1 MQIFRP
7 SAVRALIVFI
17 PSTIPV
23 IVVVLAVGLFFPVV
37 FVSSPLPSRAR
48 VVQPQLSPIE
58 QLVSSGRSDAA
69 RERRWRGECLGEGD
83 RVRTTASSRPPE
95 IRGGVGVVGL
105 SVWWIAVK
113 VVAEAVLRTGRIVR
127 RRVIMSL
134 AAMGLGGLEDGS
146 GVRRMRRKMV
156 LMTMA
161 RMVVIMSKRRMI

>member
-1 MQIFRP
+1 
-7 SAVRALIVFI
+7 
-17 PSTIPV
+17 
-23 IVVVLAVGLFFPVV
+23 
-37 FVSSPLPSRAR
+37 
-48 VVQPQLSPIE
+48 
-58 QLVSSGRSDAA
+58 
-69 RERRWRGECLGEGD
+69 
-83 RVRTTASSRPPE
+83 
-95 IRGGVGVVGL
+95 L